1 MNYPTGKNSYEYR
14 RDSFYDI
21 VYERGYSVKSGEKY
35 NTVHDSIT
43 LICDTH
49 GEFTIIPKRFK
60 RSVKGCYKCGYEYMA
75 ELQRKNRDEFI
86 EDCIDVLGSK
96 YDFSEFEYINSKY
109 KGKVICP
116 EHGEFY
122 KTPGHLYRGQGC
134 PKCLSH
140 ISMGEKIIIEYLE
153 KFNIKFTHQYK
164 ISKDKYLKNK
174 PYDFLINDINLLIE
188 FNGEQHYKCKWSM
201 TKEDLDLRK
210 EIDLNKKNKAIELGY
225 EFLVIKYNDDI
236 KEKINYIVQRLSKT
250 H

>member
-86 EDCIDVLGSK
+86 EDCIDVLGNK
-96 YDFSEFEYINSKY
+96 YDFSEFEPSAINPNKDKKVENMDRFIDNLTEHIEDFLSEWMFHLDGKTLVEKY
-109 KGKVICP
+109 R
-116 EHGEFY
+116 E
-122 KTPGHLYRGQGC
+122 
-134 PKCLSH
+134 SW
-140 ISMGEKIIIEYLE
+140 M
-153 KFNIKFTHQYK
+153 K
-164 ISKDKYLKNK
+164 ISRETESLKRRTNVPLLFDYLDERLKIKD
-174 PYDFLINDINLLIE
+174 
-188 FNGEQHYKCKWSM
+188 
-201 TKEDLDLRK
+201 
-210 EIDLNKKNKAIELGY
+210 
-225 EFLVIKYNDDI
+225 
-236 KEKINYIVQRLSKT
+236 
-250 H
+250 